1 MKWLIVVVFA
11 NLAPNGDKEM
21 FVFTNPTFDDPYEC
35 QADISNPE
43 VIPILVQKIMEEN
56 GPRPI
61 ERVLCL
67 PEKSVNEFIKD
78 HDKRKRGTQI

>member
-35 QADISNPE
+35 QADISNPQ
-43 VIPILVQKIMEEN
+43 VIPLLTQKIIEEN
-56 GPRPI
+56 GTRPI
-61 ERVLCL
+61 ERVMCL
-67 PEKSVNEFIKD
+67 PEKSVNELLNYK
-78 HDKRKRGTQI
+78 KEKGTSA

>member
-11 NLAPNGDKEM
+11 NLSPSGEKELYI
-21 FVFTNPTFDDPYEC
+21 FTNPTFDNPVVC
-35 QADISNPE
+35 QSDISNPE
-43 VIPILVQKIMEEN
+43 VIPLLVEKIIKEN

-67 PEKSVNEFIKD
+67 PDISVKKLMESFKSKEK
-78 HDKRKRGTQI
+78 GTST

>member
-11 NLAPNGDKEM
+11 NLAPNGDKEL
-21 FVFTNPTFDDPYEC
+21 FIFTNPTFDDPVTC
-35 QADISNPE
+35 QSDISNPE
-43 VIPILVQKIMEEN
+43 VIPLLAKKVLEEN

-67 PEKSVNEFIKD
+67 PEKSVKEFLND
-78 HDKRKRGTQI
+78 HNKRKKGTSI

>member
-11 NLAPNGDKEM
+11 NLAPNGDKEL
-21 FVFTNPTFDDPYEC
+21 FVFTNPTFDDPIVC
-35 QADISNPE
+35 QSDISNPQ
-43 VIPILVQKIMEEN
+43 VIPLLVQKIMEEE

-67 PEKSVNEFIKD
+67 PEKSVKD
-78 HDKRKRGTQI
+78 MMNSYKKEKGTSA

>member
-11 NLAPNGDKEM
+11 NLAPNGEKELYI
-21 FVFTNPTFDDPYEC
+21 FTNPTFDDPIVC
-35 QADISNPE
+35 QSDISNPE
-43 VIPILVQKIMEEN
+43 VIPLLVDKIIRDE

-67 PEKSVNEFIKD
+67 PEENIKD
-78 HDKRKRGTQI
+78 MMQKYNRTKGESV

>member
-11 NLAPNGDKEM
+11 NLSPVGEKEM
-21 FVFTNPTFDDPYEC
+21 YIFVNPTFDTQYEC
-35 QADISNPE
+35 QADIHNPE
-43 VIPILVQKIMEEN
+43 VIPILVKKIVEDN
-56 GPRPI
+56 GPRPV

-78 HDKRKRGTQI
+78 HNKRKKGESV

>member
-11 NLAPNGDKEM
+11 NLAPNGDKEL
-21 FVFTNPTFDDPYEC
+21 FIFTNPTFDDPMVC
-35 QADISNPE
+35 QSDISNPE
-43 VIPILVQKIMEEN
+43 VIPLLVQKIIEEE

-67 PEKSVNEFIKD
+67 DEKSVKD
-78 HDKRKRGTQI
+78 MMNAYKKEKGTSA